1 LLAVVVLPLL
11 GVMLAARTGEPLWL
25 VLGAPLALGYLVMSR
40 FAPLSYGLA
49 PDGVHVERR
58 AGPVVIPYRDI
69 RAVDRAPRPI
79 TGLSVMGSNGVFG
92 RFGQFWNLRLGF
104 YRLFVTDGRKIVWL
118 QTAGG
123 WVALSPDRPDEFV
136 ERLSGKIA
144 G

>member
-1 LLAVVVLPLL
+1 MP
-11 GVMLAARTGEPLWL
+11 MWARPTPSGGC
-25 VLGAPLALGYLVMSR
+25 VACAT
-40 FAPLSYGLA
+40 
-49 PDGVHVERR
+49 
-58 AGPVVIPYRDI
+58 I

-123 WVALSPDRPDEFV
+123 WVALSPDQPDEFV